1 MKVVNWFEKNR
12 FSYKHFSDI
21 KKLVELKKRHKV
33 TISLGIPTLNEEA
46 TIGKIVSVMKT
57 ELMDK
62 HHLLDE
68 IAIIDSGSTDK
79 TREVARAAGAKTFAS
94 GKALKEE
101 RAFYGKGEN
110 LWKSLYLL
118 KGDII
123 VWIDADIKN
132 IHPRFVYGLV
142 GPLLVYPE
150 IGFSKAF
157 YDRPIKVKDIIQP
170 IGGGRVTELTIR
182 PLFNMFFPRLS
193 GFIQPLSG
201 EYAGRRE
208 VLEKVPFFTGYG
220 VETGLLIDICTRF
233 GLKKMAQVDLLRRIH
248 RNQSLYS
255 LTKMAYGI
263 LRVFSQRASQFG
275 KLIPV
280 KKKLRNKMRIP
291 RKKDGTYFLEEKRIV
306 ERERPPIVTLDK
318 YRKKFKKEVIE

>member
-1 MKVVNWFEKNR
+1 MKVAEWFNKNK
-12 FSYKHFSDI
+12 FHYKEFSDI
-21 KKLVELKKRHKV
+21 KKLVDLKRKQKL

-46 TIGKIVSVMKT
+46 TIGKIVSIMKS

-62 HHLLDE
+62 HKLLDE

-79 TREVARAAGAKTFAS
+79 TREVARQAGAKTFAAK
-94 GKALKEE
+94 KALKEE

-110 LWKSLYLL
+110 LWKSLFLL

-132 IHPRFVYGLV
+132 IHSRFVYGLV
-142 GPLLVYPE
+142 GTLLHNKS
-150 IGFSKAF
+150 IGFVKAF
-157 YDRPIKVKDIIQP
+157 YERPLKVEGITKP
-170 IGGGRVTELTIR
+170 AGGGRVTELTIR

-208 VLEKVPFFTGYG
+208 ILEKVPFFTGYG
-220 VETGLLIDICTRF
+220 VETGLLIDIWKRF
-233 GLKKMAQVDLLRRIH
+233 GLRKMAQVDLLKRIH
-248 RNQSLYS
+248 RNQSLYA

-263 LRVFSQRASQFG
+263 LRVLSIRATQFG
-275 KLIPV
+275 KLISTREKFRTKIRLP
-280 KKKLRNKMRIP
+280 KKRN
-291 RKKDGTYFLEEKRIV
+291 GEYFLEEKEII
-306 ERERPPIVTLDK
+306 EKERPPIITLKK
-318 YRKKFKKEVIE
+318 YRKKFKKEI

>member
-1 MKVVNWFEKNR
+1 MKVSEWFNKNK
-12 FSYKHFSDI
+12 FHYKEFSDI
-21 KKLVELKKRHKV
+21 KKLVDLKNKQKL

-46 TIGKIVSVMKT
+46 TIGKIVSVMKS

-62 HHLLDE
+62 HKLLDE

-79 TREVARAAGAKTFAS
+79 TREVARAAGAKTFAAK
-94 GKALKEE
+94 KALKEE

-110 LWKSLYLL
+110 LWKSLFLL

-132 IHPRFVYGLV
+132 IHPRFVYGLI
-142 GPLLVYPE
+142 GPLLHHKS
-150 IGFSKAF
+150 IGFVKAF
-157 YDRPIKVKDIIQP
+157 YERPLKVEDIIKP
-170 IGGGRVTELTIR
+170 AGGGRVTELTIR

-208 VLEKVPFFTGYG
+208 ILEKVPFFTGYG
-220 VETGLLIDICTRF
+220 VETGLLIDTWKRF
-233 GLKKMAQVDLLRRIH
+233 GLRRMAQVDLVKRIH
-248 RNQSLYS
+248 RNQSLYA

-263 LRVFSQRASQFG
+263 LGVFSIRATQFG
-275 KLIPV
+275 KLISAREKFRTKIRLP
-280 KKKLRNKMRIP
+280 K
-291 RKKDGTYFLEEKRIV
+291 KKDGEYFLEEKVVI
-306 ERERPPIVTLDK
+306 EKERPPIVTLMK
-318 YRKKFKKEVIE
+318 YRKKFGKEI

>member
-1 MKVVNWFEKNR
+1 MKVAEWFDKNR
-12 FSYKHFSDI
+12 FHYRQFSDI
-21 KKLVELKKRHKV
+21 KKLIELKKKQKV

-46 TIGKIVSVMKT
+46 TIGNIVKIMKDI
-57 ELMDK
+57 LMDK
-62 HHLLDE
+62 YPLLDE
-68 IAIIDSGSTDK
+68 IAIIDSGSKDK
-79 TREVARAAGAKTFAS
+79 TRDVARAAGAKTFEA

-132 IHPRFVYGLV
+132 MSPRFVYGLV
-142 GPLLVYPE
+142 GPLLTNKS
-150 IGFSKAF
+150 IGFVKAF
-157 YDRPIKVKDIIQP
+157 YERPLKVEGVVKP
-170 IGGGRVTELTIR
+170 AGGGRVTELTIR

-220 VETGLLIDICTRF
+220 VETGLLIDISRRF
-233 GLKKMAQVDLLRRIH
+233 GLKKMAQVDLVKRVH

-255 LTKMAYGI
+255 LSKMAYGI
-263 LRVFSQRASQFG
+263 LRVFSIRASQFG

-280 KKKLRNKMRIP
+280 KEQLRKKIRLP
-291 RKKDGTYFLEEKRIV
+291 RKKDGAYFLEEKKIIEK
-306 ERERPPIVTLDK
+306 ERLPMITLKK
-318 YRKKFKKEVIE
+318 YRKKFNKEI